1 MTQDEAPV
9 CRAAPGRQHR
19 RWTFYEAVKDKE
31 KNMGNKSQELF
42 EVAKRYIPGG
52 VNSPVRAGKAVG
64 ITPPFI
70 ARAKGCHIWDVDGNK
85 YVDYVGSWG
94 PMILGHARDEV
105 VQAIV
110 DAASRGT
117 SYGAP
122 TELEIKLAKL
132 IVDMVPSVDMVRMV
146 NSGTEA
152 TMSAI
157 RLARGYTGREKI
169 IKFDGCYHGHADS
182 LLVSAGSGVA
192 TLGIPGSPG
201 VPEDTAHHTITLPYN
216 DLDSVQEA
224 FRRYAE
230 QIAAV
235 IVEPIAGNMGVIPP
249 RNGFLEGL
257 REICSNT
264 GALLIFDEVITG
276 FRVGPG
282 GAQELYGVMP
292 DLTCLG
298 KIIGGGLPVGAYG
311 GRKEIMSR
319 MAPEGDIYQA
329 GTLSGNPLAM
339 AAGLATLSILKDSNI
354 YESLEK
360 HSSHLFS
367 GIEEAARRAGVD
379 VRINRVGSMGAVFFT
394 SAEVSNFEHAKR
406 SDEAQFKKYF
416 RAMLS
421 KGVYL
426 APSAYEAMFV
436 SDAHNEEVIE
446 FTIKSVYESM
456 SSL

>member
-1 MTQDEAPV
+1 
-9 CRAAPGRQHR
+9 
-19 RWTFYEAVKDKE
+19 
-31 KNMGNKSQELF
+31 MGSISQKLF
-42 EVAKRYIPGG
+42 EEARKYIPGG

-64 ITPPFI
+64 MIPPFI
-70 ARAKGCHIWDVDGNK
+70 SKAKGCFIWDVEGNK

-94 PMILGHARDEV
+94 PMILGHAREEV
-105 VQAIV
+105 IQAIV
-110 DAASRGT
+110 KAASNGT

-122 TELEIKLAKL
+122 TELEVNLARL
-132 IVDMVPSVDMVRMV
+132 IVEMVPSVEMVRMV

-169 IKFDGCYHGHADS
+169 LKFEGCYHGHADS

-201 VPEDTAHHTITLPYN
+201 VPADLAQHTISVPFN
-216 DLDSVQEA
+216 DIGAVDEA
-224 FRRYAE
+224 FHKYGE
-230 QIAAV
+230 QIAAI

-249 RNGFLEGL
+249 QPGFLQGL
-257 REICSNT
+257 RQVTEKNGS
-264 GALLIFDEVITG
+264 LLIFDEVITG
-276 FRVGPG
+276 FRVSQG
-282 GAQELYGVMP
+282 GAQELYDIMP

-311 GRKEIMSR
+311 GKKEIMSR

-339 AAGLATLSILKDSNI
+339 AAGLATLSTLKDSTI

-360 HSSHLFS
+360 RASHLFS
-367 GIEEAARRAGVD
+367 GIEEAARRAGVE
-379 VRINRVGSMGAVFFT
+379 VTINRVGSMGAVFFN
-394 SAEVSNFEHAKR
+394 SNEVTNFIEAKR
-406 SDEAQFKKYF
+406 SNENLFKRYF

-421 KGVYL
+421 SGVYL
-426 APSAYEAMFV
+426 APSAYEAMFI
-436 SDAHNEEVIE
+436 SDAHEEEIIE
-446 FTIKSVYESM
+446 FTIESVHKAM
-456 SSL
+456 SALRTKKY